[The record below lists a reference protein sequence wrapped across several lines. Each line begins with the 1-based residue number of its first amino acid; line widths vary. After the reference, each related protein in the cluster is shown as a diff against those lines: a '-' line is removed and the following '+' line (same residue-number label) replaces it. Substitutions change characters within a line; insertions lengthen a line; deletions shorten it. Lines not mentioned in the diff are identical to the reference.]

1 MLNHSIAFFL
11 PSVCLILKCTLWD
24 LSGVWHS
31 RHVWFVPFY
40 GWPCLD
46 CLAQLLV
53 ILSGEPCCRT
63 EQLAFSCRD
72 FGDSVTGS
80 KSKHCNI
87 ITVKLQD
94 ILMLSAEF
102 SHQTL
107 SLHVFCVDLCVCLPP
122 LCNYKISHCLWSLP
136 DKFGQIICLVH
147 LQFILLVELRDMLCR
162 QLWQLFGSSIL
173 PHSLPLIYL
182 QKPCCFIVQ
191 LIWEYGSSRWLLLI
205 FLLCI
210 VTPWLLRL
218 GSCYTDTHFKDSYN
232 KITQYIM

>member
-102 SHQTL
+102 SH
-107 SLHVFCVDLCVCLPP
+107 
-122 LCNYKISHCLWSLP
+122 
-136 DKFGQIICLVH
+136 
-147 LQFILLVELRDMLCR
+147 
-162 QLWQLFGSSIL
+162 
-173 PHSLPLIYL
+173 HSLFMSSVLICVFVYL
-182 QKPCCFIVQ
+182 PSVIIRSHTAFGLCQTSLDRSFVWFI
-191 LIWEYGSSRWLLLI
+191 YSS
-205 FLLCI
+205 
-210 VTPWLLRL
+210 
-218 GSCYTDTHFKDSYN
+218 SCW
-232 KITQYIM
+232 